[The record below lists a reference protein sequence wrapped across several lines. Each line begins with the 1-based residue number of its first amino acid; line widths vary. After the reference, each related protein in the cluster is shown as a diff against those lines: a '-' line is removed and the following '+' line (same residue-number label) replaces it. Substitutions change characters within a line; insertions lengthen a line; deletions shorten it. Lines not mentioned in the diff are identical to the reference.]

1 MTLLALHAYLAHA
14 ERLLFIQMLG
24 LRNFVRTAV
33 FDLSKKVGGR
43 RLASAEG
50 RRKKIG
56 TGPTCVF
63 FLLKILADFSLQIS
77 RRT

>member
-50 RRKKIG
+50 AERG
-56 TGPTCVF
+56 G
-63 FLLKILADFSLQIS
+63 AD
-77 RRT
+77 